1 MKGLEIEVQ
10 DMPVKN
16 KSMCREK
23 VMDACISRRRKGNI
37 RGGFGKAL
45 GHSLRRLFVLLLVAM

>member
-1 MKGLEIEVQ
+1 
-10 DMPVKN
+10 MPVKN